1 MESFEDRYIKPSDVP
16 DIIWELSAGYLLNL
30 KEMIQELNLGEDSFQ
45 LSCYEV
51 CFQNQWG
58 VRGVE
63 FYFFYWGTLA
73 VRERFV
79 VIHPMSAEIKEM
91 KRCGE
96 SKIFFCNLKGGK
108 AFLRPLASRLV

>member
-63 FYFFYWGTLA
+63 FYFFLLRYSSRQRKVGCHSPNVGWNQEDEE
-73 VRERFV
+73 VWWVQDFV
-79 VIHPMSAEIKEM
+79 Q
-91 KRCGE
+91 
-96 SKIFFCNLKGGK
+96 
-108 AFLRPLASRLV
+108 